1 MNKTEVAVVGAGPYG
16 LSIAA
21 TLATKRINHVVFG
34 TPMQFWAETMPP
46 NMALKTSWATAG
58 FTDPSAPYS
67 LIDHAVEAGL
77 PHDESTPIRLET
89 FVAYGREFQ
98 RRSVPTLN
106 RTHVTEIRKLNKSF
120 LLSTEDGGMTEA
132 RRVVVATGIGEHR
145 FIPEQLRS
153 LPAQFLSHSATCGP
167 FERFEGKDVIVI
179 GGGASAI
186 DTAAALR
193 QFGAHPTV
201 VARRKQVRYQSPGNV
216 KRSLIDRIRAPDT
229 KLGPGWRA
237 LAVTTMPSLF
247 HAMPVRFRI
256 MVVRR
261 FLGPAA
267 SWPARQFV
275 EGHVPFVLG
284 AHMIGAEISSDK
296 VVVDLSVDG
305 AKYQLSADHV
315 IAATGY
321 RVEMARYTLLATKL
335 REQLALEDGSPALSR
350 KFESSV
356 PGLFF
361 AGTVAANAFGP
372 MFRFVSGS
380 AYAADKIAG
389 HIASELNAAKGSE
402 RLPVRKMATGP
413 AAKSA

>member
-1 MNKTEVAVVGAGPYG
+1 
-16 LSIAA
+16 
-21 TLATKRINHVVFG
+21 
-34 TPMQFWAETMPP
+34 
-46 NMALKTSWATAG
+46 
-58 FTDPSAPYS
+58 
-67 LIDHAVEAGL
+67 
-77 PHDESTPIRLET
+77 
-89 FVAYGREFQ
+89 
-98 RRSVPTLN
+98 
-106 RTHVTEIRKLNKSF
+106 
-120 LLSTEDGGMTEA
+120 
-132 RRVVVATGIGEHR
+132 
-145 FIPEQLRS
+145 
-153 LPAQFLSHSATCGP
+153 
-167 FERFEGKDVIVI
+167 
-179 GGGASAI
+179 
-186 DTAAALR
+186 
-193 QFGAHPTV
+193 
-201 VARRKQVRYQSPGNV
+201 
-216 KRSLIDRIRAPDT
+216 
-229 KLGPGWRA
+229 
-237 LAVTTMPSLF
+237 
-247 HAMPVRFRI
+247 
-256 MVVRR
+256 
-261 FLGPAA
+261 
-267 SWPARQFV
+267 
-275 EGHVPFVLG
+275 
-284 AHMIGAEISSDK
+284 MIGAEISSDK